1 MLIWRSPPD
10 GWLLMALSIAAVQ
23 VVVISVGRLRA
34 PYADDVEHYA
44 KLLTRYVRLT
54 QVELRETPPRDPAG
68 RVASRLPP
76 GAFVSL
82 LAADGDALD
91 STGFARFVEERRVA
105 GRDLAFVIGGA
116 FGLELPAADHRLSLG
131 PMTLPHQLARV
142 VLLEALFRAHRII
155 LGEPYHH

>member
-1 MLIWRSPPD
+1 VLI
-10 GWLLMALSIAAVQ
+10 ALSIAAVQ
-23 VVVISVGRLRA
+23 VVVISVGRLRP
-34 PYADDVEHYA
+34 PYADDVAHYE
-44 KLLTRYVRLT
+44 KLLRRYVRLT
-54 QVELRETPPRDPAG
+54 QVELRDGGGRDARRGPDEAE
-68 RVASRLPP
+68 RVGARLPA

-82 LAADGDALD
+82 LAADGEQLD
-91 STGFARFVEERRVA
+91 SAGFAEFIEARRVS
-105 GRDLAFVIGGA
+105 GRDLAFVLGGA